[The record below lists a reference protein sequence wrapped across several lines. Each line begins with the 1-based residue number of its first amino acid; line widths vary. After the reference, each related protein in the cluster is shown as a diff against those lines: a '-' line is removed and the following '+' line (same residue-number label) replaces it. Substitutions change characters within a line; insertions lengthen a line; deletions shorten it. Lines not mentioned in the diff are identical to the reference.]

1 MEQGQYIL
9 KGLMY
14 REGGGCGMFDYSTD
28 LWDGAQREE
37 AKEVC
42 GYQVTSVSVPIGH
55 ASVFE
60 FSPEHHDASKGW

>member
-1 MEQGQYIL
+1 
-9 KGLMY
+9 
-14 REGGGCGMFDYSTD
+14 MFDYSTD